1 MWRVNNYDKKIL
13 QIYIVVFSW
22 HIISFLS
29 KKEKEVVK
37 GREYITES
45 GFSFETTQ
53 ETKVIE
59 TTTEVFDIKK
69 HPEMWSMTDKETYQ
83 YILEDVLDSSYG
95 NNYLEKLPLSEKF
108 INSQKR
114 DIFDYVEPINRVNGG
129 WEKYA
134 GLFDPD
140 FDKQLIW
147 CFTWSDTIVRNH
159 LLKYN
164 LDEHNNLDEIQVLK
178 TELVEDKIAE
188 SIAESIANR
197 PTSYDDLER
206 YKKVI
211 PELFYPLE
219 YGKLDDFDEEE
230 QKDYFDK
237 IRNRYKNY
245 EGYTDSFSSK
255 YDIMEGILGNKVR
268 GAAEYEDLTDLSNK
282 CIGVVVTYWNDK
294 KEEYY
299 DCYYKVYFE
308 VDDRNFLDSITKV
321 EEVLE
326 DGTVV
331 EVENNFGKQC
341 VYDRAVFKLFIC
353 NLMRK

>member
-1 MWRVNNYDKKIL
+1 MKNKYIIL
-13 QIYIVVFSW
+13 LAL
-22 HIISFLS
+22 IILISVLIS
-29 KKEKEVVK
+29 CKKEENKEIK

-59 TTTEVFDIKK
+59 TTTEAFDIKK
-69 HPEMWSMTDKETYQ
+69 HPEMWSMTDKDTYQ
-83 YILEDVLDSSYG
+83 YILEDVLDSIYG
-95 NNYLEKLPLSEKF
+95 HKYLEKLPLSDKYR
-108 INSQKR
+108 NNQKR

-129 WEKYA
+129 WEEYA

-178 TELVEDKIAE
+178 TELVEDKIDE

-197 PTSYDDLER
+197 PTSYADLER

-245 EGYTDSFSSK
+245 EGYTDSFLSK
-255 YDIMEGILGNKVR
+255 YDIMKGILGNKVQ

-308 VDDRNFLDSITKV
+308 VDDRNFLDAITKV

-326 DGTVV
+326 DGTIV
-331 EVENNFGKQC
+331 EVENNFGK
-341 VYDRAVFKLFIC
+341 
-353 NLMRK
+353 